1 MSDPAFSRSRE
12 TETRPAPYRKI
23 AATGWT
29 SRLLPGSRSEIY
41 LGEDHLLHSKQ
52 IMLFEKYR
60 RFYFSDI
67 EAISFSKSNRWIWL
81 SVVWGFLLFCSLFW
95 YLGHQ
100 TWCYIVGAVF
110 CLVFGGLLLLN
121 LIPGRTYVVN
131 IQTAAQI
138 PGLRPV
144 ERENRL
150 IKFQQTVV
158 PIIMQAQQ
166 VEQVQRANPN
176 EAPV

>member
-1 MSDPAFSRSRE
+1 MSDPAFSPGRE
-12 TETRPAPYRKI
+12 TERQPAPYQKI

-29 SRLLPGSRSEIY
+29 SRLVPGSRSEIY
-41 LGEDHLLHSKQ
+41 LGEDHLLHAKQ
-52 IMLFEKYR
+52 IMFFEKYR

-100 TWCYIVGAVF
+100 TWCYVVGAVF
-110 CLVFGGLLLLN
+110 CLLFGGLLLLN
-121 LIPGRTYVVN
+121 LIAGRTYVVN

-138 PGLRPV
+138 RRLRPV

-158 PIIMQAQQ
+158 PIIMRAQQ
-166 VEQVQRANPN
+166 VEQVQQANPN

>member
-1 MSDPAFSRSRE
+1 MSDPALSRGRE
-12 TETRPAPYRKI
+12 TATRPAPYKKI

-29 SRLLPGSRSEIY
+29 SRVLPGSRSEIY
-41 LGEDHLLHSKQ
+41 LGEDHLLHAKQ

-100 TWCYIVGAVF
+100 TWCYIVGALF
-110 CLVFGGLLLLN
+110 CLIFGSFLLLN
-121 LIPGRTYVVN
+121 LIAGRTYVVN

-138 PGLRPV
+138 RRLRPV
-144 ERENRL
+144 ERENQL

-166 VEQVQRANPN
+166 TSVPSDTNAN
-176 EAPV
+176 EAAL

>member
-1 MSDPAFSRSRE
+1 MSDPAFVKSE
-12 TETRPAPYRKI
+12 PRPAPYRKI

-41 LGEDHLLHSKQ
+41 LGEDHLLHAKQ

-67 EAISFSKSNRWIWL
+67 EAISFSKSDRWIWF

-100 TWCYIVGAVF
+100 TWCYVVGALF
-110 CLVFGGLLLLN
+110 CLFFGGLLLSN
-121 LIPGRTYVVN
+121 LIAGPTYVVN

-138 PGLRPV
+138 RRLRPV
-144 ERENRL
+144 ERENQL
-150 IKFQQTVV
+150 VKFQGMIV
-158 PIIMQAQQ
+158 PIVMQAQQ
-166 VEQVQRANPN
+166 AQQADTNP
-176 EAPV
+176 AAA